1 MTGTIWKYMVQ
12 DRMRT
17 HKKPEVPVIYH
28 YYIACVSGDRSKQ
41 YYSIYLGT
49 VTI

>member
-1 MTGTIWKYMVQ
+1 MTGTIRKYMVQ

-28 YYIACVSGDRSKQ
+28 CYIAFSGDRSKHSD
-41 YYSIYLGT
+41 SIYLGT